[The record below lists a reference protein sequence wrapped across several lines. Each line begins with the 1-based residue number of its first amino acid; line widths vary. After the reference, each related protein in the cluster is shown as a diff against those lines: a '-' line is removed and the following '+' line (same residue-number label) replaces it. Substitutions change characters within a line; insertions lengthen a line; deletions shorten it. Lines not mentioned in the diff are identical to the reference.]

1 MLARDERDDRSAGP
15 GSARAPRA
23 VHVCLFVL
31 RGVEVDDAVDA
42 FDVNAARG
50 DIGTD
55 ENLKVL
61 CAERLECLIALCL

>member
-1 MLARDERDDRSAGP
+1 
-15 GSARAPRA
+15 
-23 VHVCLFVL
+23 
-31 RGVEVDDAVDA
+31 VDDAVDA